1 MVSILCTQIENHGI
15 LKHIPLLLVL
25 SIDCI
30 NRLRKASLKNL
41 FSTSR
46 TQQNVLMIIILADV
60 WVVIRYIMYTNGQP
74 CTCMRNAAIRH
85 IKVTTMIRLLR
96 GDQS

>member
-25 SIDCI
+25 STDCI
-30 NRLRKASLKNL
+30 HRLRKASLKNL

-74 CTCMRNAAIRH
+74 C
-85 IKVTTMIRLLR
+85 LLVCEMLQL
-96 GDQS
+96 DISNSLQ